1 MIGRRRAGVHA
12 GRSYA
17 HAVAK
22 NRDRLRVGV
31 QDPTRPPHSLTRI
44 LTRVADR
51 VRFDSYWLIDHFMG
65 VVPPGMWSKQLTPAA
80 RFVKDP
86 DEFFDPFV
94 VIGALGARTRRIR
107 FGISVTD
114 PIRLHP
120 ASLARAALTLQHTT
134 KGRFILGLGAGE
146 RENTEP
152 YGMPLSKP
160 ASRCEEALK
169 VIRLLWSSRGPVDF
183 DGEFFRLKGA
193 ALSLR
198 PYLKRPPPIWLAAMG
213 PRMLD
218 VAGRYADGW
227 IPHTMTLQRYE
238 ESLGILRGAAAKAG
252 RDPATIT
259 PGLVVTGLVD
269 SSHDTCHAALE
280 SPALKLA
287 ALVLD
292 AGAWRDAGGS
302 HPFGETFRG
311 ILDFV
316 PTRLHPD
323 EVSAAMEKV
332 PWEMVHA
339 LHPHGTPDQM
349 AEYVRGFERVGLRH
363 VVFSNILA
371 VGKPQKALSSFTAL
385 VRCARLLRRG
395 A

>member
-1 MIGRRRAGVHA
+1 
-12 GRSYA
+12 
-17 HAVAK
+17 VAR
-22 NRDRLRVGV
+22 NPDRLRVGV

-65 VVPPGMWSKQLTPAA
+65 VIPPGMWSKKLTPAA

-94 VIGALGARTRRIR
+94 VIGALGARTKRIR

-120 ASLARAALTLQHTT
+120 ASIARAALTLQHTT

-152 YGMPLSKP
+152 YGMQLHKP

-183 DGEFFRLKGA
+183 EGQFFHPKGA

-198 PYLKRPPPIWLAAMG
+198 PYLKRPPPIWVAAMG

-218 VAGRYADGW
+218 IAGRYADGW
-227 IPHTMTLQRYE
+227 IPHTMTPKRYG
-238 ESLGILRGAAAKAG
+238 ESLTRLRASASQAG
-252 RDPATIT
+252 RDPSSIT
-259 PGLVVTGLVD
+259 PGLVITGLID
-269 SSHDTCHAALE
+269 SSHDTCHKALE
-280 SPALKLA
+280 SPALKLG

-302 HPFGETFRG
+302 HPFGESFGG

-316 PTRLHPD
+316 PTRFSPD
-323 EVSAAMEKV
+323 EVAAAMEKV

-339 LHPHGTPDQM
+339 LYPHGSPDEM
-349 AEYVRGFERVGLRH
+349 TEYVRLFEREGLRH
-363 VVFSNILA
+363 VVFSNVMA
-371 VGKPQKALSSFTAL
+371 VGRPQKALSSFTAL
-385 VRCARLLRRG
+385 VRCARQLRRG
-395 A
+395 AS